1 MVTIKRMLCPADY
14 SECSSEAME
23 YAAHIAGREKAKLC
37 LMHVIDIRSFGHES
51 PLGFEVP
58 KPNEE
63 TIERI
68 RKELQEDL
76 VHERDG
82 KKVEVE
88 AIVVVGNPVEEILK
102 AAKEKEVD
110 MIVMG
115 THGRTGLPHVIIGSV
130 AENVVRMAPCHLSAL
145 KRFCKITRY
154 YGYLQQYISK
164 RKKGGWLPESTGGRP
179 NRNHNRRRS
188 CWLKL
193 RHYPQDDGQEI
204 GQGDKR
210 HHI

>member
-1 MVTIKRMLCPADY
+1 MVTIKRVLCPVDY
-14 SECSSEAME
+14 SECSSEAMK
-23 YAAHIAGREKAKLC
+23 YAAHIAGREKAKLY
-37 LMHVIDIRSFGHES
+37 LMYVVDIRSFGHES

-88 AIVVVGNPVEEILK
+88 AIVVVGKPVEEILK

-130 AENVVRMAPCHLSAL
+130 AENVVIRAPCPVL
-145 KRFCKITRY
+145 TV
-154 YGYLQQYISK
+154 Q
-164 RKKGGWLPESTGGRP
+164 RP
-179 NRNHNRRRS
+179 
-188 CWLKL
+188 C
-193 RHYPQDDGQEI
+193 
-204 GQGDKR
+204 
-210 HHI
+210 